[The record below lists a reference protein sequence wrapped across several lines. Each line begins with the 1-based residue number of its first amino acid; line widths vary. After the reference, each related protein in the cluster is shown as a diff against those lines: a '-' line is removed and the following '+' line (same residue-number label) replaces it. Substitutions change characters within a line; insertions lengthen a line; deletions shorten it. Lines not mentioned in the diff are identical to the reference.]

1 MTSAHILYIPII
13 FSLGLLSGTLLSSS
27 SKTPFEPKNLGNK
40 PKQIKGRTLLGSFFI
55 FITVFIGTHFF
66 NVPRSSKAVEI
77 ALQGA
82 EIFDKKPSF
91 SSEQVYNR
99 IASFPIDGIWLYKQ
113 FTYTIDV
120 LFPITLFA
128 FLILLSLYVTR
139 RLFMSRKVQIAFL
152 LIPTIWFASDMLENS
167 IVYYLLST
175 FPAKN
180 KNLAGILGYV
190 TTVKFTLL
198 LLSIAVPTLVRT
210 FEKTFIRKLKFKPT
224 SAQ

>member
-13 FSLGLLSGTLLSSS
+13 FSLGFLVGTLLSSS
-27 SKTPFEPKNLGNK
+27 SETPIETKNLGNK
-40 PKQIKGRTLLGSFFI
+40 PKQVKSRALLGSFFI
-55 FITVFIGTHFF
+55 FIAVFIGTHFF

-99 IASFPIDGIWLYKQ
+99 IASFPNYGIWLYQQ

-120 LFPITLFA
+120 LFPITLLA

-139 RLFMSRKVQIAFL
+139 RLFLSRQVQIAFL
-152 LIPTIWFASDMLENS
+152 MIPIIWFASDMLENS

-180 KNLAGILGYV
+180 ETLAGMLGYV
-190 TTVKFTLL
+190 TTVKFSLL
-198 LLSIAVPTLVRT
+198 LLSIAVPTLIRS
-210 FEKTFIRKLKFKPT
+210 FEKAFIKKTKV
-224 SAQ
+224 